1 MIPRGLQLALQK
13 GRQSRQIWRVKDV
26 PAILKTKIG
35 QLVHSHDPFSC
46 ARCGREEPRM
56 VATVHD
62 AGQVFECVGVKE
74 ALFASAQVLDLAQSI
89 TNCLFVC
96 ICVSTGKK
104 VCFLSSMRYP
114 ACTRKFKCFSFSG
127 LFLCFAAAI
136 TVVHVVVGSQFPCRA
151 AGYVAYI
158 GGLMPVIASALVLC
172 LNEHRW
178 LENRSRRAH
187 HGFLFPLCW
196 SQRIAPLRYV
206 D

>member
-96 ICVSTGKK
+96 ICVSTGK
-104 VCFLSSMRYP
+104 RYASCP
-114 ACTRKFKCFSFSG
+114 ACDTLLALGSSNVSASQGSSCALLPQSLSFMLWS
-127 LFLCFAAAI
+127 
-136 TVVHVVVGSQFPCRA
+136 VPSSHVVQLATLP
-151 AGYVAYI
+151 I
-158 GGLMPVIASALVLC
+158 
-172 LNEHRW
+172 
-178 LENRSRRAH
+178 
-187 HGFLFPLCW
+187 
-196 SQRIAPLRYV
+196 
-206 D
+206 